1 MVTASR
7 NLFPRPKP
15 VDRLNVNARL
25 YNQIAKLLDDLE
37 EQDAE
42 DPLDIKVRIAALIAI
57 GHIQK
62 MFMDLRKENLDGDPT
77 RAGSAVRKYSRAFKT
92 DVAGGGAKDTRRP
105 RRAAAEQLPEPDF
118 IDDDGDDAA

>member
-57 GHIQK
+57 GRIQK
-62 MFMDLRKENLDGDPT
+62 MFMDLRKEHLDGDPRT
-77 RAGSAVRKYSRAFKT
+77 AGSAVRKYSRAFKT
-92 DVAGGGAKDTRRP
+92 DGAGGRAKDTRRP
-105 RRAAAEQLPEPDF
+105 RRAAAEQLPDDDF
-118 IDDDGDDAA
+118 IDDGDDAA

>member
-42 DPLDIKVRIAALIAI
+42 DPLDIKTRIAALIAI
-57 GHIQK
+57 GRIQTV
-62 MFMDLRKENLDGDPT
+62 FVGLRKENRDGGPG
-77 RAGSAVRKYSRAFKT
+77 AGSAVRKYARAFKT
-92 DVAGGGAKDTRRP
+92 DGARGGTKDTRRP
-105 RRAAAEQLPEPDF
+105 RRAAAEQLPDDDF
-118 IDDDGDDAA
+118 IDDGDDAA

>member
-57 GHIQK
+57 GRIQK
-62 MFMDLRKENLDGDPT
+62 MFMDLRKEHLDGDP
-77 RAGSAVRKYSRAFKT
+77 
-92 DVAGGGAKDTRRP
+92 
-105 RRAAAEQLPEPDF
+105 
-118 IDDDGDDAA
+118 